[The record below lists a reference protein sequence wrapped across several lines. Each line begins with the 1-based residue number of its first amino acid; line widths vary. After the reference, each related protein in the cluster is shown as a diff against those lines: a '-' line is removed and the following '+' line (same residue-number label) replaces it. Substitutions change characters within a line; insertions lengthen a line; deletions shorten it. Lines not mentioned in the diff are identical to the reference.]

1 GKSNDGLMITLSNIR
16 ATGGGYLLAE
26 GTGGRGNG
34 KNLGTG
40 IYSTTMISGNALT
53 SITGTASSLTTG
65 LGNIGV
71 DIQKNSKIEGA
82 TLSLVGTGG
91 RGTSRNVGV
100 WVIGGSLKAT
110 AGTAAITGNALS
122 STTGYNNIGVIIDN
136 RVTVSGTGGIDILGT
151 GGGGTKFNHGVMMQ
165 RSITATGANVVGA
178 KGSGSTSKDTFG
190 DFFTI

>member
-1 GKSNDGLMITLSNIR
+1 
-16 ATGGGYLLAE
+16 
-26 GTGGRGNG
+26 
-34 KNLGTG
+34 
-40 IYSTTMISGNALT
+40 
-53 SITGTASSLTTG
+53 
-65 LGNIGV
+65 
-71 DIQKNSKIEGA
+71 
-82 TLSLVGTGG
+82 
-91 RGTSRNVGV
+91 SRNVGV

-122 STTGYNNIGVIIDN
+122 STTGVSNIGVIIDN